1 MIGPQSKD
9 PQEFGLLTKQVVYLN
24 RYISTLAPGLNVFAD
39 DVLSKGIG
47 DIGGGDAPVVD
58 MPTPLGSSDT
68 GGVAQ

>member
-1 MIGPQSKD
+1 M
-9 PQEFGLLTKQVVYLN
+9 LTKQVVYLN

-47 DIGGGDAPVVD
+47 DTGGGDAADAPVVD
-58 MPTPLGSSDT
+58 MPTPLGSLDT